1 LNTINKGNVINA
13 APLFCKEWKYICG
26 IVKKTSMYLKMYIG
40 KELIENIPILTK
52 DQYLNGHLQQL
63 KQELE
68 EKHED
73 IIDLSRQEPEYVI
86 DGIPSRM
93 NVVYAEPK
101 DPNFN

>member
-1 LNTINKGNVINA
+1 MPHRYFAKNGNIFV
-13 APLFCKEWKYICG
+13 G
-26 IVKKTSMYLKMYIG
+26 ISKKSSMYLKMYIG